1 MADKATTSAAGAPTA
16 DSPAA
21 IRNVVLVGPSGG
33 GKTTLVEALLV
44 AAGVLNRPGSVVD
57 GTTVCDC
64 DEAEVA
70 QQRSVG
76 LALASLQHEGVK
88 VNLIDTPGYADF
100 VGELRAGLRAAD
112 CALFVIAANEEI
124 DQPTKSLWLE
134 CSQVGMPRAV
144 LVTKLDHAR
153 ANYDNALTAAQ
164 QAFGDKVLPLYLPAG
179 SGSIAG
185 TAGSGSI
192 AGTAGSGSI
201 AGTAGGPCTGL
212 IGLLSQTHFEYANGK
227 RTASHEPDDASY
239 GEAIELMRGSLIEGI
254 IEESEDET
262 LMERYL
268 GGEEIDQSVLIDD
281 LEKAVARGSFF
292 PVIPVC
298 STTGVGTIELLEI
311 ITAGFPSPPEHQLPE
326 VFTHQGKSRNSLPC
340 DPSGPL
346 LAEVVKTT
354 SDPYVGRV
362 SLVRVFSGTISP
374 DATVHVSGH
383 FSSFFGSPG
392 SNGSAGHADS
402 GSMASHADS
411 GWMAGHADHDED
423 ERIGTLSFP
432 LGKQQRP
439 APSVVA
445 GDICAIGR
453 LSRAETG
460 DTLSAKSDPLVL
472 KPWTMP
478 EPLLPMAVQP
488 HAKTDEDKLAVGLQR
503 LAAED
508 PTLRIEQ
515 NPETHQIVLWT
526 MGEAHAGVVL
536 DALSRRYGVAV
547 DPVELRVPLRETFD
561 GKAKGHGRH
570 VKQSGGHGQFAVCDI
585 EVEPLPEGSGF
596 EFVDKVV
603 GGAVPRNFIPS
614 VEKGVRAQ
622 MEKGV
627 GAGYPVVDIRV
638 TLFDGKAHSVD
649 SSDFAFQMAGG
660 LALREAASATK
671 VNLLEPVDEVSVV
684 VPDDFV
690 GAVMSDLAGRRG
702 RVVGSDRVGDDRTVV
717 KAEIPEVELTRYAI
731 DLRSLAHGAGSFTR
745 HFARYE
751 PMPEQAAAKVR
762 ASAH

>member
-1 MADKATTSAAGAPTA
+1 MADKANASQGAGAAPTA

-21 IRNVVLVGPSGG
+21 IRNVVLIGPSGG
-33 GKTTLVEALLV
+33 GKTTLIEALLT
-44 AAGVLNRPGSVVD
+44 ATGVLSRAGSVVD

-64 DEAEVA
+64 DDAEIS

-76 LALASLQHEGVK
+76 LALAPLSHNGVK

-100 VGELRAGLRAAD
+100 VGDLRAGLRAAD
-112 CALFVIAANEEI
+112 CALFVIAANEGVDEL
-124 DQPTKSLWLE
+124 TKSLWLE
-134 CSQVGMPRAV
+134 CQQVGMPRAV
-144 LVTKLDHAR
+144 VITKLDHAR
-153 ANYDNALTAAQ
+153 ANYDSALAAAQ
-164 QAFGDKVLPLYLPAG
+164 STFGDKVLPLYLPAN
-179 SGSIAG
+179 S
-185 TAGSGSI
+185 
-192 AGTAGSGSI
+192 
-201 AGTAGGPCTGL
+201 PCTGL
-212 IGLLSQTHFEYANGK
+212 IGLLTQTHYEYSDGK
-227 RTASHEPDDASY
+227 QATKDPDSSY
-239 GEAIELMRGSLIEGI
+239 DDRLSEQRGTLIEGI

-268 GGEEIDQSVLIDD
+268 GGEEIDEKVLIED

-298 STTGVGTIELLEI
+298 SSTGVGTLELLEVA
-311 ITAGFPSPPEHQLPE
+311 TSGFPSPLEHPLPD
-326 VFTHQGKSRNSLPC
+326 VFTPQGKDRNNLRC
-340 DPSGPL
+340 DPKGPL

-362 SLVRVFSGTISP
+362 SLVRVFSGTIRP

-383 FSSFFGSPG
+383 FSSFFGNG
-392 SNGSAGHADS
+392 NGST
-402 GSMASHADS
+402 GSHE
-411 GWMAGHADHDED
+411 DHDED
-423 ERIGTLSFP
+423 ERIGNLSIP

-439 APSVVA
+439 AGTVVA

-460 DTLSAKSDPLVL
+460 DTLSDKADPLVL

-478 EPLLPMAVQP
+478 EPLLPIAVQP
-488 HAKTDEDKLAVGLQR
+488 RAKTDDDKLSVGLQR

-508 PTLRIEQ
+508 PALRIEQ
-515 NPETHQIVLWT
+515 NPETHQIVLWC
-526 MGEAHAGVVL
+526 MGEAHAGVLL
-536 DALSRRYGVAV
+536 DGLANRFGVSV
-547 DPVELRVPLRETFD
+547 DKVDLRVPLRETFS
-561 GKAKGHGRH
+561 GSAKGHGRH

-585 EVEPLPEGSGF
+585 TVEPLPEGQGF

-603 GGAVPRNFIPS
+603 GGSVPRQFIPS

-660 LALREAASATK
+660 LALREAANAAK
-671 VNLLEPVDEVSVV
+671 VSLLEPVDEVSVL
-684 VPDDFV
+684 VPDDLV
-690 GAVMSDLAGRRG
+690 GAVMGDLSSRRA
-702 RVVGSDRVGDDRTVV
+702 RVLGTENVGEDRTVV
-717 KAEIPEVELTRYAI
+717 KAEVPQVELTRYAI
-731 DLRSLAHGAGSFTR
+731 DLRSLSHGAGSFTR
-745 HFARYE
+745 TFARYE
-751 PMPEQAAAKVR
+751 AMPEHAAARVKTD
-762 ASAH
+762 A

>member
-1 MADKATTSAAGAPTA
+1 MADKTTHSQGAGAAPTA

-33 GKTTLVEALLV
+33 GKTTLVEALLL
-44 AAGVLNRPGSVVD
+44 ASGVLTRAGSVQD
-57 GTTVCDC
+57 GTTVCDS
-64 DEAEVA
+64 DEAEIS

-76 LALASLQHEGVK
+76 LALASLQHEGIK

-112 CALFVIAANEEI
+112 CALFVIAANEGI
-124 DQPTKSLWLE
+124 DEPTKSLWQE

-144 LVTKLDHAR
+144 VITKLDHAR
-153 ANYDNALTAAQ
+153 ASYDNALAAAQ

-179 SGSIAG
+179 QAKP
-185 TAGSGSI
+185 
-192 AGTAGSGSI
+192 
-201 AGTAGGPCTGL
+201 GGKESDAACTGL
-212 IGLLSQTHFEYANGK
+212 IGLLSQTHYEYADGK
-227 RTASHEPDDASY
+227 RTAAHEPDDSY
-239 GEAIELMRGSLIEGI
+239 VDTISERRGALIEGI

-268 GGEEIDQSVLIDD
+268 GGEQIEQSVLIDD

-292 PVIPVC
+292 PVIPAC
-298 STTGVGTIELLEI
+298 SGTGVGTLELLEI
-311 ITAGFPSPPEHQLPE
+311 IAAGFPSPPEHRLPE
-326 VFTHQGKSRNSLPC
+326 VFTPQGKPRAEIPC
-340 DPSGPL
+340 DPGGPL

-362 SLVRVFSGTISP
+362 SLVRVFSGTITP

-383 FSSFFGSPG
+383 FSSFFGG
-392 SNGSAGHADS
+392 NGSVAGSLAGHE
-402 GSMASHADS
+402 
-411 GWMAGHADHDED
+411 DHDED

-432 LGKQQRP
+432 LGRQQRP
-439 APSVVA
+439 APFVTA

-460 DTLSAKSDPLVL
+460 DTLSDKSDPLVL
-472 KPWTMP
+472 RPWGMP
-478 EPLLPMAVQP
+478 EPLLPIAVQP
-488 HAKTDEDKLAVGLQR
+488 RAKTDEDKLSVGLQR
-503 LAAED
+503 LTAED

-526 MGEAHAGVVL
+526 MGEAHASVVL
-536 DALSRRYGVAV
+536 DNLSRRYGVAV
-547 DPVELRVPLRETFD
+547 DTIELRVPLRETFG

-570 VKQSGGHGQFAVCDI
+570 VKQSGGHGQYAVCDI

-603 GGAVPRNFIPS
+603 GGAVPRQFIPS

-627 GAGYPVVDIRV
+627 GPGYPVVDIRV

-649 SSDFAFQMAGG
+649 SSDFAFQMAGA
-660 LALREAASATK
+660 LALREAAAATR
-671 VNLLEPVDEVSVV
+671 VNLLEPVDEVSVLI
-684 VPDDFV
+684 PDDFV
-690 GAVMSDLAGRRG
+690 GAVMGDLSGRRG
-702 RVVGSDRVGDDRTVV
+702 RVLGTDTVGEDRTLV
-717 KAEIPEVELTRYAI
+717 KAEIPQAELTRYAI
-731 DLRSLAHGAGSFTR
+731 DLRSLAHGAGTFTR
-745 HFARYE
+745 SFARYE
-751 PMPEQAAAKVR
+751 PMPDHAAAKVT
-762 ASAH
+762 SPV

>member
-1 MADKATTSAAGAPTA
+1 MADKTTTSAGAGAAPTA

-44 AAGVLNRPGSVVD
+44 ASGVLTRQGSTVD
-57 GTTVCDC
+57 GSTVCDF
-64 DEAEVA
+64 DEAEIA

-76 LALASLQHEGVK
+76 LALASLQHDGVK

-112 CALFVIAANEEI
+112 CALFVIAANEGV
-124 DQPTKSLWLE
+124 DDPTKSLWLE
-134 CSQVGMPRAV
+134 CAQVGMPRAV
-144 LVTKLDHAR
+144 VITKLDHAR
-153 ANYDNALTAAQ
+153 ANYESALTAAQ
-164 QAFGDKVLPLYLPAG
+164 EAFGDKVLPLYLA
-179 SGSIAG
+179 AD
-185 TAGSGSI
+185 T
-192 AGTAGSGSI
+192 
-201 AGTAGGPCTGL
+201 PCTGL
-212 IGLLSQTHFEYANGK
+212 IGLLSQTHYEYANGK
-227 RTASHEPDDASY
+227 RSGTHAPDASY
-239 GEAIELMRGSLIEGI
+239 SGSIEELRGTLIEGI

-268 GGEEIDQSVLIDD
+268 GGEEIDQAVLIED
-281 LEKAVARGSFF
+281 LEKAVARASFF
-292 PVIPVC
+292 PVMPAC
-298 STTGVGTIELLEI
+298 AGTGVGTLELLEI
-311 ITAGFPSPPEHQLPE
+311 ITSAFPSPPEHTLPE
-326 VFTHQGKSRNSLPC
+326 VFTPQGKARTGLTC
-340 DPSGPL
+340 DPNGPL

-362 SLVRVFSGTISP
+362 SLVRVFSGTITP

-383 FSSFFGSPG
+383 LSQFFGSEG
-392 SNGSAGHADS
+392 FLASAAIHADS
-402 GSMASHADS
+402 GAMAA
-411 GWMAGHADHDED
+411 HADHDED

-439 APSVVA
+439 APVVVA
-445 GDICAIGR
+445 GDICAIGK

-460 DTLSAKSDPLVL
+460 DTLSDKSDPLVL

-478 EPLLPMAVQP
+478 EPLLPVAVQP
-488 HAKTDEDKLAVGLQR
+488 RAKTDEDKLSVGLQR

-515 NPETHQIVLWT
+515 NPETHQIVLWC
-526 MGEAHAGVVL
+526 MGEAHVGVVL
-536 DALSRRYGVAV
+536 DALNRRYGVAV
-547 DPVELRVPLRETFD
+547 DTIELRVPLRETF
-561 GKAKGHGRH
+561 GGNAKGHGRH
-570 VKQSGGHGQFAVCDI
+570 VKQSGGHGQYAVCDI

-627 GAGYPVVDIRV
+627 GAGFPVVDIRV

-660 LALREAASATK
+660 LALREAAAATR
-671 VNLLEPVDEVSVV
+671 VNLLEPVDVVSVL
-684 VPDDFV
+684 VPDDMV
-690 GAVMSDLAGRRG
+690 GAVMGDLAGRRG
-702 RVVGSDRVGDDRTVV
+702 RVLGTDKVGEDRTVI

-731 DLRSLAHGAGSFTR
+731 DLRSLSHGSGSFTR
-745 HFARYE
+745 AFARYE
-751 PMPEQAAAKVR
+751 PMPESAAAKVKT
-762 ASAH
+762 SA